1 MYLRFGNLKK
11 IRANKQK
18 IELGNVSV
26 GEIQRKREGKT
37 LEVGED
43 ISKVSTTI
51 LCIEVK
57 MSS

>member
-43 ISKVSTTI
+43 ISKGSTTI
-51 LCIEVK
+51 LKLIK
-57 MSS
+57 